1 MVVPFSSQTSI
12 GNKYISTQIEAE
24 DTLECGSDGR
34 LVVAE
39 VVLRLHAWLDVI
51 EEVHELVTSGVS
63 RHLIRIE
70 RDPGMLALFKAPTL
84 VTFPLRKISRFDWH
98 LETESMKCSGRPG
111 ALSTTRNS

>member
-1 MVVPFSSQTSI
+1 M
-12 GNKYISTQIEAE
+12 GNEYIFTRIEAE

-39 VVLRLHAWLDVI
+39 VVVRLHAWLDVT

-70 RDPGMLALFKAPTL
+70 RDLWMPTLFEALTL
-84 VTFPLRKISRFDWH
+84 VTFPLRRISRFW
-98 LETESMKCSGRPG
+98 LAP
-111 ALSTTRNS
+111 